1 MIRTFKCP
9 SCGGDLVYDPGST
22 QMKCIRCSRTTPFGE
37 VDYEKDLLE
46 AKPSEASDNDG
57 NGKEE
62 YHCAN
67 CGAVLDTD
75 DYTASTV
82 CRYCGSP
89 MLLESRFSG
98 DVKPS
103 RILPFG
109 FDKKKAQDNFKN
121 WTGTGFLTPASFKTQ
136 ATMDKVTGVY
146 VPYWLYNYTADVN
159 IKAIGTRTRI
169 ERTQTEEIIHTD
181 HFDINRLTQTEYTNV
196 PENAHPDLP
205 SDKLSVLE
213 PYDFEN
219 LTAFVEPYI
228 AGFFAEKF
236 GKTKEELEPGVRKTV
251 EADAVQTA
259 LSQIIEYETVNPMG
273 SRVDMVKASSEYVML
288 PLWALNFKY
297 GGKNYPLFMNG
308 RTGKIEGELPVSR
321 GKVLLV
327 GLIAFIVVFLLT
339 YLFGRVI

>member
-1 MIRTFKCP
+1 MEYIRPEANGQLFLEPRTRDSLRIPSFLYGFKNEETTAETAQSGRTVFCFRGCLAVEEEERVCKCGKRMHINAHPDIVLRHLCFGGNLSCVLFPHNQFKCP

-37 VDYEKDLLE
+37 VDYEKDLQE

-196 PENAHPDLP
+196 
-205 SDKLSVLE
+205 
-213 PYDFEN
+213 
-219 LTAFVEPYI
+219 
-228 AGFFAEKF
+228 
-236 GKTKEELEPGVRKTV
+236 
-251 EADAVQTA
+251 
-259 LSQIIEYETVNPMG
+259 
-273 SRVDMVKASSEYVML
+273 SS
-288 PLWALNFKY
+288 
-297 GGKNYPLFMNG
+297 
-308 RTGKIEGELPVSR
+308 I
-321 GKVLLV
+321 
-327 GLIAFIVVFLLT
+327 
-339 YLFGRVI
+339 